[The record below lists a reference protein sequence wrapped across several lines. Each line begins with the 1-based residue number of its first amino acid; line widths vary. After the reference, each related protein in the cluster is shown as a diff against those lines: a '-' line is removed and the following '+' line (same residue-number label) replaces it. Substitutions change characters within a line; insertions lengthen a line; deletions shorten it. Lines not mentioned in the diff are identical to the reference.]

1 MGRKRVNISMSHSFV
16 RIACDICCDT
26 DELWYRLY
34 VDDELLIERAA
45 PSDASQCVRVT
56 ATLHSIPGR
65 YLLWC
70 RGKTRTR
77 IDVKQVTVLEGTARI
92 ESNQYIIIE

>member
-1 MGRKRVNISMSHSFV
+1 MSHSFV
-16 RIACDICCDT
+16 RIACDICYDK

-34 VDDELLIERAA
+34 LNDEMLIERAT
-45 PSDASQCVRVT
+45 PNNDRRSVRITVT
-56 ATLHSIPGR
+56 LQSAPGR

-70 RGKTRTR
+70 RGKNRPR
-77 IDVKQVTVLEGTARI
+77 IDVKQVTVLEGVAKI